1 MKSKYSGPPKSAEYA
16 NFLFNEVDEDY
27 FIWRMPFRDQASVH
41 INDVLIA
48 VAVDSG
54 EQNSH

>member
-16 NFLFNEVDEDY
+16 NFLFSEVEDY